1 MLLDAHF
8 TRAMYKAMLRLPISL
23 ADVQDTEPEVFKSLH
38 WLLHN
43 DVSGLDLFFD
53 TERSVCTIL

>member
-23 ADVQDTEPEVFKSLH
+23 SDVQDTEPEVFKGLH

-43 DVSGLDLFFD
+43 DVSDLDLTFAI
-53 TERSVCTIL
+53 ER